1 MSESKRYERLKSES
15 IKNTI
20 NLVNDKALEYVESQ
34 INKYFFEGKDKN
46 CFDWLINLSQLKS
59 TYSCLAT
66 LSIIEKKRMDKLEIT
81 YAYLKC
87 YIECNIKV
95 PIFFSSVHKSYSYFE
110 GRVNNDVCLCLVLA
124 LIFDD
129 RPMLAE
135 GLRLVEGLRNTDF
148 SGQFVADM
156 PYLDFVSNLARLDLS
171 KELVGSEYE
180 TSFNEVFNSWNDL
193 GGLSPLIETLLDY
206 HLFVGQP
213 GKNYRSEEHEKY
225 YPSIGYASPF
235 DTYDLSVMPYEVIAI
250 YKVRQRQ
257 GLPFPEIDHPLLS
270 NELLGLFK
278 ENLASDYSDELL
290 EKIYDFINS
299 KK

>member
-1 MSESKRYERLKSES
+1 MDKKYQYLKDSSVKYSYQLIDEG
-15 IKNTI
+15 
-20 NLVNDKALEYVESQ
+20 ALERRVSQ
-34 INKYFFEGKDKN
+34 LDGYFNGEKGKDS
-46 CFDWLINLSQLKS
+46 FDWLIPLSGLCSIHSCYTTALLLESSSVEKLNCF
-59 TYSCLAT
+59 YSHL
-66 LSIIEKKRMDKLEIT
+66 R
-81 YAYLKC
+81 C
-87 YIECNIKV
+87 YICSNLKV
-95 PIFFSSVHKSYSYFE
+95 PLFFSAAHKEYSYFE
-110 GRVNNDVCLCLVLA
+110 GRVNNDLCLCVVLA

-129 RPMLAE
+129 KSMLMESVRLLDGLKQAE
-135 GLRLVEGLRNTDF
+135 F
-148 SGQFVADM
+148 SERFVADM
-156 PYLDFVSNLARLDLS
+156 PYVDFVSNLARLDLS
-171 KELVGSEYE
+171 QELVDVNFE
-180 TSFNEVFNSWNDL
+180 TSFNEVFRNWEDVSEL
-193 GGLSPLIETLLDY
+193 KKAIEGILDY

-213 GKNYRSEEHEKY
+213 GKNYRSEEYEKY
-225 YPSIGYASPF
+225 YPEVGYTSPF